1 MTCSRSAPTGR
12 RTFSRHT
19 DDAWHEPVKGGSA
32 TLYRGLIGA
41 ALCCVLTAPRALA
54 QSFTERDA
62 ATAARNALP
71 FSVGEQLVYKVMFGK
86 IPAGTARMSVV
97 GVEDV
102 RGRPAYH
109 LVFTIDGGIPLLFRV
124 HDRYESWIDTLT
136 LASRR
141 HVEEIR
147 QGRYTRNTRYEIFPE
162 EKKYRENND
171 TLKASVDAPLD
182 EWSFIYFIRTIRV
195 AVGQTREF
203 QRYFKPDRN
212 PVVIRALRR
221 DTVEVPSGRYPT
233 VVVRP
238 TIRTKGIFAE
248 DGQAELWF
256 SDDARRMLV
265 QMKTKFSGFSLSLLL
280 TDVRAGGT

>member
-1 MTCSRSAPTGR
+1 MRAGR
-12 RTFSRHT
+12 AILFRR
-19 DDAWHEPVKGGSA
+19 
-32 TLYRGLIGA
+32 LISVA
-41 ALCCVLTAPRALA
+41 VICVLSVPRARA
-54 QSFTERDA
+54 QGFRERDA
-62 ATAARNALP
+62 ATEARDTLP
-71 FSVGEQLVYKVMFGK
+71 FSVGEQLVYKVVFGK

-102 RGRPAYH
+102 RGHPTYH

-147 QGRYTRNTRYEIFPE
+147 QGRYKRNTRYEIFPE
-162 EKKYRENND
+162 EKQYRENDD
-171 TLKASVDAPLD
+171 TLTASVEAPLD
-182 EWSFIYFIRTIRV
+182 EWAFIYFIRTIRV

-238 TIRTKGIFAE
+238 TIRAKGIFAE

-265 QMKTKFSGFSLSLLL
+265 QMKTKFAGFSLSLLL